1 MSTLLNRYATP
12 FITGLFLV
20 SLISGVAIFFHWQ
33 TGVFKGMHEWLSMV
47 LIVPFALH
55 IWKNWRPMVA
65 YLSKP
70 AFAVASVASVVAA
83 LVFAYPALT
92 GSSSMAGG
100 PPPFAFATKMLNG
113 APKDV
118 APILGKSTD
127 DVVKALTDAG
137 FTAATA
143 DKKLSEIATASGK
156 NAMELMSVLNK

>member
-1 MSTLLNRYATP
+1 MTTLLNRYATP

-33 TGVFKGMHEWLSMV
+33 TGLFKGMHEWLSMV

-70 AFAVASVASVVAA
+70 AFAVASVLSLVAA
-83 LVFAYPALT
+83 LAFAYPALT
-92 GSSSMAGG
+92 GNASSAGG

-113 APKDV
+113 APRDV

-137 FTAATA
+137 FTAAAA
-143 DKKLSEIATASGK
+143 DTKLSEIATASGK
-156 NAMELMSVLNK
+156 DAMELMAVLNK